1 EEVAYLENGQYIPM
15 VFFAWDGHNGD
26 VGRKMA
32 VSAIYYLVME
42 PPVENTVFIYPTIM
56 AVGIIVLEGWVLGR
70 RSNRRKEKGE
80 A

>member
-1 EEVAYLENGQYIPM
+1 
-15 VFFAWDGHNGD
+15 
-26 VGRKMA
+26 
-32 VSAIYYLVME
+32 ME

-70 RSNRRKEKGE
+70 RRNTRKEKGE